1 MPKMPFSNKKVVQKS
16 RDFIEQNAKFCQ
28 KMRGQKWSILDLA
41 CHFYRLKQ
49 QVFQQKTLITF

>member
-28 KMRGQKWSILDLA
+28 KNEGSKMVDFGFGMSLLSPETTS
-41 CHFYRLKQ
+41 FP
-49 QVFQQKTLITF
+49 QKTLITF

>member
-16 RDFIEQNAKFCQ
+16 RDFIEQNAKICQ
-28 KMRGQKWSILDLA
+28 KNEGQKWSILDLA

-49 QVFQQKTLITF
+49 QVFPKKL